1 MPDQRSADRHPTGG
15 GDDDALERM
24 LRAEHLADDGF
35 TAAVMARLPAP
46 RRRAP
51 RTAVL
56 LGAGAM
62 GTAVVLASPAT
73 AQLWRLW
80 LALDSSEHG
89 LTALVTLMCLLL
101 VLVGSGV
108 QAAFGD

>member
-1 MPDQRSADRHPTGG
+1 MPDSDPQRHDPI
-15 GDDDALERM
+15 GDDGALDVM
-24 LRAEHLADDGF
+24 LRAEHVSDGGF
-35 TAAVMARLPAP
+35 TDAVMSRLPAP

-62 GTAVVLASPAT
+62 GTAMVLASPAT
-73 AQLWRLW
+73 AQLWHLW
-80 LALDSSEHG
+80 LSVRTAEHG

-108 QAAFGD
+108 QAAFGE